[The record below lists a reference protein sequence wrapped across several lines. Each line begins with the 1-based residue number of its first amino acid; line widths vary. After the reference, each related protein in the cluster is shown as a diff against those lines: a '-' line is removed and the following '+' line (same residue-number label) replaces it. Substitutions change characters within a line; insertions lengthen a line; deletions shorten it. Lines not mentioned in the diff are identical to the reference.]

1 VADAVSLFD
10 TAPSPVLGRKVAI
23 IALPL
28 AIAAC
33 VASLMT
39 SGPSGA
45 AGRKYVIA
53 YVAGQPLDS
62 PRVEAIVRGGRAAA
76 KKLGVQYIAEGLGLY
91 DPEYF
96 FRSLIA
102 QHVDAIASEG
112 YEPTLVPIL
121 TKARAA
127 GIVVLSSGDDIAAKR
142 SVWVNY
148 SDPVAYAEAL
158 ADALASQMKGRGE
171 YAITRQPGQFPIAD
185 EWTRLV
191 EKYVART
198 YPKMRLDGI
207 VEGSDSNGGPEPSK
221 LEHFMATHPK
231 LKGFLGIVPRASYAA
246 AIAITETHKIGKVF
260 SAGNGDG
267 SFTGPL
273 PAWVRNGSTEF
284 VYGGDPV
291 KIGYLT
297 VWAARYLVTGHRLKP
312 GAYNVGGPIGLV
324 WYHAARQELRLG
336 QPLTITKA
344 TVDVYAN
351 RF

>member
-1 VADAVSLFD
+1 MFRRTVGITVLLVAAAVS
-10 TAPSPVLGRKVAI
+10 TATLVA
-23 IALPL
+23 
-28 AIAAC
+28 
-33 VASLMT
+33 

-45 AGRKYVIA
+45 ASRKYTIA

-62 PRVEAIVRGGRAAA
+62 PRVEAIVSGGRAAA

-112 YEPTLVPIL
+112 YDPTLIPIL
-121 TKARAA
+121 AKVRAA
-127 GIVVLSSGDDIAAKR
+127 GILLLATGDDIAAKR

-148 SDPVAYAEAL
+148 SDPVAYAQAL

-171 YAITRQPGQFPIAD
+171 YAITMQPGQFPIAD
-185 EWTRLV
+185 EWTRLA
-191 EKYVART
+191 EKYMAKT
-198 YPKMRLDGI
+198 YPNMRLDG
-207 VEGSDSNGGPEPSK
+207 VLEGSDPTGQPEPQK
-221 LEHFMATHPK
+221 LEHYMATHPK

-246 AIAITETHKIGKVF
+246 AIAITETHKIGKIF

-267 SFTGPL
+267 SFTDPL

-297 VWAARYLVTGHRLKP
+297 VWAAEYLLSGHRFKP
-312 GAYNVGGPIGLV
+312 GAYNVGGPIGMV
-324 WYHAARQELRLG
+324 WYHASHQELRLG
-336 QPLTITKA
+336 PPLTITKA
-344 TVDVYAN
+344 NVDVYAN

>member
-1 VADAVSLFD
+1 MF
-10 TAPSPVLGRKVAI
+10 GRTVAI
-23 IALPL
+23 IALAL
-28 AIAAC
+28 AIAASAAFL
-33 VASLMT
+33 VT
-39 SGPSGA
+39 SGPSR
-45 AGRKYVIA
+45 AGSKKFVIA

-76 KKLGVQYIAEGLGLY
+76 KKLGAQYIAEALGLY
-91 DPEYF
+91 DPGYF

-112 YEPTLVPIL
+112 YDPTLIPIL
-121 TKARAA
+121 AKARAA

-185 EWTRLV
+185 EWTRLA
-191 EKYVART
+191 EKYVAKT
-198 YPKMRLDGI
+198 YPDMRLDGV
-207 VEGSDSNGGPEPSK
+207 VEGSDPNGQPEPPK
-221 LEHFMATHPK
+221 LEHFMTTHPK

-246 AIAITETHKIGKVF
+246 AIAITETHKIGKIF

-267 SFTGPL
+267 SFTDPL
-273 PAWVRNGSTEF
+273 PAWVRSGATEF

-291 KIGYLT
+291 KVGYLT
-297 VWAARYLVTGHRLKP
+297 VWAAHYLVTGHRFKP
-312 GAYNVGGPIGLV
+312 GAYNVGGSIGLV
-324 WYHAARQELRLG
+324 WYHASHQELRLG
-336 QPLTITKA
+336 QPLTVTKA